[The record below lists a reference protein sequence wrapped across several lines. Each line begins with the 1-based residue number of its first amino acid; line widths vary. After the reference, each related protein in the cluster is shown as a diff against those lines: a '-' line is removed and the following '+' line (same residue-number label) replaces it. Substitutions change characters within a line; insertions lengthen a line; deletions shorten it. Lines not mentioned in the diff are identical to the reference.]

1 MNLKSS
7 SCSVSS
13 SSSIRLIGGPVAIL
27 VLLWGCTSKEEKSI
41 LQPSESLAP
50 VLAEETVNAAGGNRK
65 VAIISADATWGP
77 VSPVERTFKATLQK
91 QGFTIIDA
99 KSASLGDPM
108 RSGEVGL
115 KASDF
120 IEVLEK
126 NPNVGAIV
134 SFAGVPLLKQQDFA
148 RVPAEHPPVLAIATA
163 MLGTSPGVP
172 GDRSQFPRLL
182 DSKVVQLIIID
193 GPDSASNVTTGNPT
207 HQLFAQNFRILRP

>member
-1 MNLKSS
+1 
-7 SCSVSS
+7 
-13 SSSIRLIGGPVAIL
+13 
-27 VLLWGCTSKEEKSI
+27 
-41 LQPSESLAP
+41 
-50 VLAEETVNAAGGNRK
+50 
-65 VAIISADATWGP
+65 
-77 VSPVERTFKATLQK
+77 VEQTFRATLKK

-115 KASDF
+115 KSQDF

-134 SFAGVPLLKQQDFA
+134 SFAGAPLLKQPDFG

-172 GDRSQFPRLL
+172 GDRSQFSPLL
-182 DSKVVQLIIID
+182 DSKIVQLIIVD
-193 GPDSASNVTTGNPT
+193 GQDSHASSLASVDAT
-207 HQLFAQNFRILRP
+207 HKLFWENYRIARPAFP